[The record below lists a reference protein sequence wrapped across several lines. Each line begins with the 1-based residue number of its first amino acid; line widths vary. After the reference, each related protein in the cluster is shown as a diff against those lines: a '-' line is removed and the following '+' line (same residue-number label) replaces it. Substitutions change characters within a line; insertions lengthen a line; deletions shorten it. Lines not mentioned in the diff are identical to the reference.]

1 MDWGIKR
8 TLRYKGRQVKDMD
21 DYSESEYRPRSFEE
35 HFRPD
40 SRSDYSDLIQKEK
53 PVIKEEKKTEKPK
66 KGKNIVELL
75 TGGEDI
81 GEFARKLNLDPEMAE
96 KMLVPLL
103 SLLDKYGVGESITAS
118 PRVESATNAFEIIRD
133 VAPVVKGAAEFISGR
148 RAELES
154 TDLAFLEQI
163 KEAQGVADA
172 SLFDDD
178 EDELF
183 TIGESVQE
191 VEEIVEIPVQPEPA
205 PLDLDSFD
213 AKDWGNFFATEGA
226 MVPQEKTW
234 DIVNN
239 DLTAALDAQHNA
251 VEAWAKKEGVV
262 VREKVAKEKG
272 GGNLD
277 LGVRTDYHNMDIGGG
292 DAGIAHTFTEVKG
305 MNPDAFAIVDVS
317 DLAENQGLSMNEIME
332 GDSQRKINNQAN
344 EEWETE
350 PIDVSEFIEDEPMV
364 DYETADI
371 PEALEEYDPLHIQ
384 DFDVPTFDMEEIED
398 LERLQAEEN
407 EARNDEQGE

>member
-1 MDWGIKR
+1 MNMDETDGEYR
-8 TLRYKGRQVKDMD
+8 TL
-21 DYSESEYRPRSFEE
+21 SFED

-40 SRSDYSDLIQKEK
+40 ARSDYSDLIQKEHIV
-53 PVIKEEKKTEKPK
+53 PKEEKKDEKPK

-103 SLLDKYGVGESITAS
+103 SLLDKYGVGETLTAS
-118 PRVESATNAFEIIRD
+118 PKVESATNAFEIIRD

-148 RAELES
+148 KAELES

-183 TIGESVQE
+183 TVGEPLTDE
-191 VEEIVEIPVQPEPA
+191 PIVETPSEPQPEP
-205 PLDLDSFD
+205 LDLNSFN
-213 AKDWGNFFATEGA
+213 AKDWGNFFATDGA
-226 MVPQEKTW
+226 MVAQQPEY

-239 DLTAALDAQHNA
+239 ELTDALNAQHNA
-251 VEAWAKKEGVV
+251 VEAWAKQEGVV
-262 VREKVAKEKG
+262 VREQVNKSKG
-272 GGNLD
+272 LGGNLD
-277 LGVRTDYHNMDIGGG
+277 LNVRTDYQNMELGNPE
-292 DAGIAHTFTEVKG
+292 AGVPHTFTEVQG
-305 MNPDAFAIVDVS
+305 MNENAFAIVDVS
-317 DLAENQGLSMNEIME
+317 DLAANQGLSMNEIME
-332 GDSQRKINNQAN
+332 GDSQRKINKESQ

-350 PIDVSEFIEDEPMV
+350 PIDISEFLPDDEPLI
-364 DYETADI
+364 DYDDLAV
-371 PEALEEYDPLHIQ
+371 PEAAEDYDPLHIQ
-384 DFDVPTFDMEEIED
+384 DFDIPNFDLNEIDEV
-398 LERLQAEEN
+398 EALQDEEN
-407 EARNDEQGE
+407 EARKSEE

>member
-1 MDWGIKR
+1 MDRGIKR
-8 TLRYKGRQVKDMD
+8 TLRYKGQQVRVMD

-53 PVIKEEKKTEKPK
+53 PEVKEEKKDEKTK

-103 SLLDKYGVGESITAS
+103 SLLDKYGVGETMTTS

-183 TIGESVQE
+183 TVGEA
-191 VEEIVEIPVQPEPA
+191 VEEVVDVVEVPSEPQPE

-213 AKDWGNFFATEGA
+213 AKDWGTFFATEGA
-226 MVPQEKTW
+226 MVPTEKKW

-251 VEAWAKKEGVV
+251 VEQWAKKEGVV
-262 VREKVAKEKG
+262 VREKVAQEKG
-272 GGNLD
+272 GGNLE
-277 LGVRTDYHNMDIGGG
+277 LGVRTDYHNMEIGGA

-305 MNPDAFAIVDVS
+305 MNADAFAIVDVS
-317 DLAENQGLSMNEIME
+317 DLAEHQGLSMNEIME
-332 GDSQRKINNQAN
+332 GDSQRKINREAN

-350 PIDVSEFIEDEPMV
+350 PIDVSEFIQDEPMV
-364 DYETADI
+364 DYETAEI
-371 PEALEEYDPLHIQ
+371 PESLEDYDPLHIQ
-384 DFDVPTFDMEEIED
+384 DFDIPDFDLYEIE
-398 LERLQAEEN
+398 EVQQLQEEEN
-407 EARNDEQGE
+407 ETRNADTEE

>member
-1 MDWGIKR
+1 M
-8 TLRYKGRQVKDMD
+8 KDMD

-154 TDLAFLEQI
+154 TDLEFLERI
-163 KEAQGVADA
+163 KASQGVADA
-172 SLFDDD
+172 SLFDEED
-178 EDELF
+178 EDLF
-183 TIGESVQE
+183 MVGESVN
-191 VEEIVEIPVQPEPA
+191 EEPIVQTPTEPEPA
-205 PLDLDSFD
+205 PLDLNVSILKCFSSILM
-213 AKDWGNFFATEGA
+213 F
-226 MVPQEKTW
+226 
-234 DIVNN
+234 I
-239 DLTAALDAQHNA
+239 LSS
-251 VEAWAKKEGVV
+251 
-262 VREKVAKEKG
+262 
-272 GGNLD
+272 
-277 LGVRTDYHNMDIGGG
+277 I
-292 DAGIAHTFTEVKG
+292 AG
-305 MNPDAFAIVDVS
+305 
-317 DLAENQGLSMNEIME
+317 
-332 GDSQRKINNQAN
+332 
-344 EEWETE
+344 
-350 PIDVSEFIEDEPMV
+350 
-364 DYETADI
+364 
-371 PEALEEYDPLHIQ
+371 
-384 DFDVPTFDMEEIED
+384 
-398 LERLQAEEN
+398 
-407 EARNDEQGE
+407 

>member
-1 MDWGIKR
+1 M
-8 TLRYKGRQVKDMD
+8 VMD
-21 DYSESEYRPRSFEE
+21 DYGETEYRPRSFEE

-53 PVIKEEKKTEKPK
+53 PEVKEEKKDEKPK

-75 TGGEDI
+75 TGGQDI
-81 GEFARKLNLDPEMAE
+81 GEFARQLNLDPEMAE

-103 SLLDKYGVGESITAS
+103 SLLDKYGVGETVTAS

-183 TIGESVQE
+183 TVGEA
-191 VEEIVEIPVQPEPA
+191 VEEVVDVVEVPSEPQPEP
-205 PLDLDSFD
+205 LDLNSFD
-213 AKDWGNFFATEGA
+213 AKDWGNFFATDGA
-226 MVPQEKTW
+226 MVPQEKKY

-251 VEAWAKKEGVV
+251 VEAWAKQEGVV
-262 VREKVAKEKG
+262 VREQVNKSKG
-272 GGNLD
+272 LGGNLD
-277 LGVRTDYHNMDIGGG
+277 LNVRTDYQNMELGNPE
-292 DAGIAHTFTEVKG
+292 AGVPHTFSEVKG
-305 MNPDAFAIVDVS
+305 MNTDAFAIVDVS
-317 DLAENQGLSMNEIME
+317 DLADHQGLSMNEIME
-332 GDSQRKINNQAN
+332 ADSQRKINNQAN

-350 PIDVSEFIEDEPMV
+350 PIDVNEFIEDEPMV
-364 DYETADI
+364 DYETAEI
-371 PEALEEYDPLHIQ
+371 PESLEDYDPLHIQ
-384 DFDVPTFDMEEIED
+384 DFDVPDFDIYEIEQ
-398 LERLQAEEN
+398 LQELQEQEN
-407 EARNDEQGE
+407 EARNDDSGE

>member
-1 MDWGIKR
+1 MNMDETDG
-8 TLRYKGRQVKDMD
+8 
-21 DYSESEYRPRSFEE
+21 EYRTMSFED

-40 SRSDYSDLIQKEK
+40 ARSDYSDLIQKEQIV
-53 PVIKEEKKTEKPK
+53 PKEEKKDEKPK

-103 SLLDKYGVGESITAS
+103 SLLDKYGVGETITAS
-118 PRVESATNAFEIIRD
+118 PKVESATNAFEIIRD

-148 RAELES
+148 KAELES

-183 TIGESVQE
+183 TIGEPLIE
-191 VEEIVEIPVQPEPA
+191 EPIEEIPTEPQPEP
-205 PLDLDSFD
+205 LDLNSFN
-213 AKDWGNFFATEGA
+213 AKDWGDFFANDGA
-226 MVPQEKTW
+226 MEAQQPEY

-239 DLTAALDAQHNA
+239 ELTDALNAQHNA
-251 VEAWAKKEGVV
+251 VEAWAKKEGVS
-262 VREKVAKEKG
+262 VREQVAQRSG
-272 GGNLD
+272 IGGNID
-277 LGVRTDYHNMDIGGG
+277 LNVRTDYQNMELGNPE
-292 DAGIAHTFTEVKG
+292 AGVPHTFTEVQG
-305 MNPDAFAIVDVS
+305 MNENAFAIVDVS
-317 DLAENQGLSMNEIME
+317 DLAASQGLSMNEIME
-332 GDSQRKINNQAN
+332 GDSQRKINRESQ

-350 PIDVSEFIEDEPMV
+350 PIDIAEFLPDDEPLM
-364 DYETADI
+364 DYDNLDV
-371 PEALEEYDPLHIQ
+371 PEAAEDYDPLHIQ
-384 DFDVPTFDMEEIED
+384 DFDIPNFDLYEIDEV
-398 LERLQAEEN
+398 EKLQDEEN
-407 EARNDEQGE
+407 EARKSEE

>member
-1 MDWGIKR
+1 MNMDETDGEYR
-8 TLRYKGRQVKDMD
+8 TL
-21 DYSESEYRPRSFEE
+21 SFED

-40 SRSDYSDLIQKEK
+40 ARSDYSDLIQKEHIV
-53 PVIKEEKKTEKPK
+53 PKEEKKDEKPK

-103 SLLDKYGVGESITAS
+103 SLLDKYGVGETLTAS
-118 PRVESATNAFEIIRD
+118 PKVESATNAFEIIRD

-148 RAELES
+148 KAELES

-183 TIGESVQE
+183 TVGEPLTDE
-191 VEEIVEIPVQPEPA
+191 PIVETPSEPQPEP
-205 PLDLDSFD
+205 LDLNSFN
-213 AKDWGNFFATEGA
+213 AKDWGNFFATDGA
-226 MVPQEKTW
+226 MVAQQPEY

-239 DLTAALDAQHNA
+239 ELTDALNAQHNA
-251 VEAWAKKEGVV
+251 VEAWAKQEGVI
-262 VREKVAKEKG
+262 VREQVNKSKG
-272 GGNLD
+272 LGGNLD
-277 LGVRTDYHNMDIGGG
+277 LNVRTDYQNMELGNPE
-292 DAGIAHTFTEVKG
+292 AGVPHTFTEVQG
-305 MNPDAFAIVDVS
+305 MNENAFAIVDVS
-317 DLAENQGLSMNEIME
+317 DLAANQGLSMNEIME
-332 GDSQRKINNQAN
+332 GDSQRKINRESQ

-350 PIDVSEFIEDEPMV
+350 PIDISEFLPDDEPLI
-364 DYETADI
+364 DYDDLVV
-371 PEALEEYDPLHIQ
+371 PEAAEDYDPLHIQ
-384 DFDVPTFDMEEIED
+384 DFDIPNFDLNEIDEV
-398 LERLQAEEN
+398 EALQDEEN
-407 EARNDEQGE
+407 EARKSEE

>member
-1 MDWGIKR
+1 MRG
-8 TLRYKGRQVKDMD
+8 MD
-21 DYSESEYRPRSFEE
+21 DYGETEYTPRSFEE

-53 PVIKEEKKTEKPK
+53 PLVKEEKKEEKPK

-75 TGGEDI
+75 TGGDDI
-81 GEFARKLNLDPEMAE
+81 SEFARKLNLDPEMAE

-103 SLLDKYGVGESITAS
+103 SLLDKYGVGETITAS

-178 EDELF
+178 EDDLF
-183 TIGESVQE
+183 TVGEA
-191 VEEIVEIPVQPEPA
+191 VEEVIDVVAIPSEPEPE
-205 PLDLDSFD
+205 PLDLNSFD

-226 MVPQEKTW
+226 MVPQEKKW

-277 LGVRTDYHNMDIGGG
+277 LGVRTDYHNMEIGGG

-384 DFDVPTFDMEEIED
+384 DFDVPDFDLYEIDE
-398 LERLQAEEN
+398 LKQLQEEEN
-407 EARNDEQGE
+407 EARNDDTEE